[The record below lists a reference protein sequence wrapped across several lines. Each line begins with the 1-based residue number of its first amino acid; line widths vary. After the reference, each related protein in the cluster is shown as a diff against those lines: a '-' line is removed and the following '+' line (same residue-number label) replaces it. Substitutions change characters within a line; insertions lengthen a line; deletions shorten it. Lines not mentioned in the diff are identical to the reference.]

1 MKKSVLILCT
11 GNSCRSQMAEG
22 FLRSF
27 DTSLEV
33 FSAGTKPADAVH
45 PMAIKVMREEWVD
58 ISTHKPINVDEFLE
72 KTFDYVI
79 SVCDG
84 ARESCPTFIG
94 DVTHRLHIGFEDPA
108 EATGTKEEI
117 LAVFRRVRDEIN
129 VRFRQFYNEN
139 LSVK

>member
-27 DTSLEV
+27 DSTLEV
-33 FSAGTKPADAVH
+33 CSAGTKPADAVH
-45 PMAIKVMREEWVD
+45 PFAVKVMREEWVD
-58 ISTHKPINVDEFLE
+58 ISLNKPKSVDEFLE
-72 KTFDYVI
+72 KSFDYVV

-84 ARESCPTFIG
+84 AKESCPTFIG
-94 DVTHRLHIGFEDPA
+94 DVKHRMHISFDDPA
-108 EATGTKEEI
+108 EVKGTKEEM

-129 VRFRQFYNEN
+129 VGFRKFYNEN
-139 LSVK
+139 LAGK